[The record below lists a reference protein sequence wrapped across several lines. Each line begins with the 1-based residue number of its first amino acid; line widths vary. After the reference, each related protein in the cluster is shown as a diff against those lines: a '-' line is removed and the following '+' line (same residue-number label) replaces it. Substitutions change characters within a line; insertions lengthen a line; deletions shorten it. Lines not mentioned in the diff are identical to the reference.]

1 MDKTND
7 IDVMNLF
14 SEMSSLSD
22 CIQMNSDEMER
33 YWYDHSENIKYADR
47 KEMQTLVDLL
57 AKAWEMQISIMDKF
71 EAD

>member
-14 SEMSSLSD
+14 REMSSLSD
-22 CIQMNSDEMER
+22 CIQMNSDEIER
-33 YWYDHSENIKYADR
+33 YWYDHSENIKYTNR
-47 KEMQTLVDLL
+47 KEMQTLVDSL